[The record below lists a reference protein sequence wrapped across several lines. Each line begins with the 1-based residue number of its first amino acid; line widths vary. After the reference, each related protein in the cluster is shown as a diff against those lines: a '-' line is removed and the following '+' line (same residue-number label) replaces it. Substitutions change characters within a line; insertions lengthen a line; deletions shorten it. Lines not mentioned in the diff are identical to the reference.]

1 MEGSGT
7 KVGER
12 SEGAA
17 AGSATPGAIAI
28 DGPVAVGKSAVGG
41 LIAERLGYR
50 FVDTGMM
57 YRALAWLALKRRI
70 DLDDGEAL
78 GRMGAE
84 ASIELSLGSGETPAG
99 RITVDGV
106 DVTDELRSPEV
117 GWAVSLVSRVPR
129 VREAMVALQRQL
141 ATRGAIVM
149 AGRDIGTVVLPDAPL
164 KVYLDASQNE
174 RARRRH
180 AELRAAGREVALE
193 AVRDDLARRD
203 KIDSERQV
211 SPLRP
216 AEDAIVI
223 ETDQLSLEDVV
234 ERIIGLV
241 ACRS

>member
-1 MEGSGT
+1 
-7 KVGER
+7 
-12 SEGAA
+12 
-17 AGSATPGAIAI
+17 
-28 DGPVAVGKSAVGG
+28 
-41 LIAERLGYR
+41 
-50 FVDTGMM
+50 
-57 YRALAWLALKRRI
+57 
-70 DLDDGEAL
+70 
-78 GRMGAE
+78 
-84 ASIELSLGSGETPAG
+84 
-99 RITVDGV
+99 
-106 DVTDELRSPEV
+106 
-117 GWAVSLVSRVPR
+117 
-129 VREAMVALQRQL
+129 
-141 ATRGAIVM
+141 M
-149 AGRDIGTVVLPDAPL
+149 AGRDIGTGVLPDAPL